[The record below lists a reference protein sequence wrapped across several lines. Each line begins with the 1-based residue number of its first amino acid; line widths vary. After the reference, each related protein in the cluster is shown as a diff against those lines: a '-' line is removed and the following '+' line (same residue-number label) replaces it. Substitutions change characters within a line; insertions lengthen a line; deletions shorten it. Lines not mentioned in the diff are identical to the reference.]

1 MALRPECI
9 QRTTLAPNRLPLA
22 KDTQKTIPLSK
33 MGFIVLFGSPDNA
46 RPGHQ
51 ENDHRPYVKMNV
63 CRATGNEEGDAP
75 GKAGS
80 AAAEEKPSEKTDENK
95 TAGSRPTRAR
105 KT

>member
-75 GKAGS
+75 GKAES
-80 AAAEEKPSEKTDENK
+80 AAAEEKPAEKTEESN
-95 TAGSRPTRAR
+95 TGRATRKR